1 MVRSVKIVFL
11 LTYYHPHLSGLT
23 IATRNRAE
31 GLAERGHRVTVICSR
46 HRAELPLEEAVRGV
60 RVIRLP
66 VSLRMGKGVWM
77 RGYRR
82 CALREASMADALV
95 QCLPV
100 SPLEALGAVAAAR
113 RGGTP
118 LLLDY
123 ACDLYLPGGW
133 KGRAVEAAVFQG
145 HLAAGRAASAIA
157 VSTASYAEASP
168 FLSRFRD
175 KVRVVPLTMRI
186 PQPDPEA
193 VSRFRERH
201 APRGEALIGFA
212 GRMSSEKGIEVLLEA
227 LRPLRRQGRAV
238 RLLLAGDVKG
248 VIGEQ
253 AYRRRILAAL
263 ESLGDACRVLGVIQP
278 DLSAFYAACDVLA
291 LPSLNSTESFGMVQA
306 EAMLCGTPVVA
317 SRLPGVRE
325 AIETTGM
332 GLLVEP
338 GDAAGLAE
346 SISTILDAPGRFE
359 PPIEEVR
366 RRFSAERSLDA
377 FEMMLRECAR

>member
-1 MVRSVKIVFL
+1 MNILFL

-23 IATRNRAE
+23 IAARNRAE

-46 HRAELPLEEAVRGV
+46 HRVDLPEEEVVRGV

-66 VSLRMGKGVWM
+66 VGLRVGKGVWM

-82 CALREASMADALV
+82 CALREANAADALV

-113 RGGTP
+113 RSGTP

-123 ACDLYLPGGW
+123 ACDLHLPGGW
-133 KGRAVEAAVFQG
+133 KGRMTEAAVFQG
-145 HLAAGRAASAIA
+145 HLSAGRAARAIV

-168 FLSRFRD
+168 FLSRFRG
-175 KVRVVPLTMRI
+175 KVRIVPLTMRI
-186 PQPDPEA
+186 PLPDPEA

-201 APRGEALIGFA
+201 ASRGEALIGFA

-227 LRPLRRQGRAV
+227 VRLLRRQGRAA
-238 RLLLAGDVKG
+238 RLLLAGDVDG

-253 AYRRRILAAL
+253 AYRQRILAAL
-263 ESLGDACRVLGVIQP
+263 ESLGEACGVLGVVQP
-278 DLSAFYAACDVLA
+278 DLSAFYAACNVLV

-325 AIETTGM
+325 AVESTGM
-332 GLLVEP
+332 GLMVEP
-338 GDAAGLAE
+338 GDAAGLA
-346 SISTILDAPGRFE
+346 SAISTILDAPERFQ
-359 PPIEEVR
+359 PTMDVVR
-366 RRFSAERSLDA
+366 HRFSAERSLDA
-377 FEMMLRECAR
+377 FERVLRECAV